1 MLEFFMSYFDVLYPI
16 NLGPLT
22 YKCPEEL
29 EATAQPGMIV
39 SAPLK
44 NKLTKGVIINR
55 NISPPDEKIKE
66 FSKIHGDSPVL
77 SKSLLKLLQWMSE
90 YYIAPGGLVLKQTLP
105 KEVFIKTKI
114 GKAKKTLP
122 HDKHIEFPDIPEKEF
137 SSLTASISSGKYN
150 AFLLHA
156 PSSLYEYAVVLRLL
170 DKTRNILVLLP
181 EIFQANMLYNAFK
194 ESFGERLCILHSE
207 ISRGR
212 RSEYIEGI
220 ISGRYDIVI
229 GTRAALF
236 APLKNV
242 SLIIVL
248 NEHSSSY
255 KLEEGIRY
263 NIRDV
268 AVMRGFIEKATV
280 LLSSVTPTV
289 DSYYNSFSDKYKLIK
304 PSSSLTRPKIRI
316 IDMRFEK
323 TVKPNFSKTVYED
336 SKHHIK
342 KGKKLM
348 FVINRRGY
356 STLLLC
362 RECGNAEK
370 CPECGIPLVLHKN
383 ESTIRCHY
391 CGKAYDIPDR
401 CSRCKS
407 YSLELLGSGTQKVQ
421 EDIEALFGVET
432 LRFDSDHA
440 RKRTDIEKLLSNISC
455 DSSKVIVGTKMM
467 TKRIGLA
474 ERFSMAAVL
483 NIDNSLNLPDFR
495 ASEKVYRELSSI
507 IGLVDSDGKILIQTR
522 MPQNSIFKYLK
533 SDRYSSFVKEELS
546 IRKELN
552 YPPYSK
558 LINIIFT
565 GNHDLSDRI
574 IKTVHKLDQDI
585 EVLGPIVHR
594 DKKGRDEFS
603 ILLKSADRRKLNT
616 AARAVLDKFRDSKET
631 DIRIDVDPV

>member
-29 EATAQPGMIV
+29 EAIAQPGMIV

-77 SKSLLKLLQWMSE
+77 SKSLLKLLQWISE
-90 YYIAPGGLVLKQTLP
+90 YYITPEGLVLKQTVP
-105 KEVFIKTKI
+105 KEVFIKTKT

-122 HDKHIEFPDIPEKEF
+122 HDKHIEFPDIPEREF
-137 SSLTASISSGKYN
+137 SSIKASISSGKYN

-156 PSSLYEYAVVLRLL
+156 PSLLYEYSIALRLL
-170 DKTRNILVLLP
+170 DKTRNIIVLLP

-194 ESFGERLCILHSE
+194 ESFDERLCLLHGE
-207 ISRGR
+207 ISKGR

-220 ISGRYDIVI
+220 ISGKYDIVI
-229 GTRAALF
+229 GTRSALF

-280 LLSSVTPTV
+280 LLSSITPSI

-342 KGKKLM
+342 KGEKLM

-391 CGKAYDIPDR
+391 CGKAYDIPER
-401 CSRCKS
+401 CGRCKS

-432 LRFDSDHA
+432 LRFDSDQA
-440 RKRTDIEKLLSNISC
+440 SKKTDIEKLLSNISC

-552 YPPYSK
+552 YPPFSK

-565 GNHDLSDRI
+565 GNLDLSDRI

-594 DKKGRDEFS
+594 DKKGRNEFS

-616 AARAVLDKFRDSKET
+616 AARAVLDRFRDSKET
-631 DIRIDVDPV
+631 DIRIDVDPA